1 MIGWEYIP
9 PVNFPVPGLPL
20 QEILTAKRFTLGLA
34 TASRPFARNA
44 NLAGLIRTLPS
55 PGGR

>member
-1 MIGWEYIP
+1 MIGWEDLFA
-9 PVNFPVPGLPL
+9 VNFPVPDLPL